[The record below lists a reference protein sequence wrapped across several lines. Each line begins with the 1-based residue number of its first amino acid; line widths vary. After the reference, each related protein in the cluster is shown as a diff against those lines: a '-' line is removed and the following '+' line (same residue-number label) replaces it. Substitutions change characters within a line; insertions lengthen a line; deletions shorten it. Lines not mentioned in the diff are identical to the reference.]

1 MSTNHHHAR
10 HPSSFAASA
19 PRTEGL
25 HEDPRSVTCRFWR
38 EGWSAPFAEAPCRIT
53 PERLPTTQGDV
64 IWELLRTPRLQ
75 LSRPACLF
83 LLQGASLAQ
92 LLGDRAWIQ
101 QLDGPLVEGR
111 LQLLG
116 WKLDPLWA
124 GRNFLDDVRLA
135 HVLELPASL
144 TLEGVT
150 PQLLERARFL

>member
-1 MSTNHHHAR
+1 M
-10 HPSSFAASA
+10 
-19 PRTEGL
+19 
-25 HEDPRSVTCRFWR
+25 
-38 EGWSAPFAEAPCRIT
+38 
-53 PERLPTTQGDV
+53 